1 MLNAEV
7 TPARLIR
14 PLVSCLMAISATAC
28 GGGVGVTQFLAFEAP
43 VVALTN
49 VRLIDGSGGP
59 ARDDHAVI
67 IEGERI
73 TAVGPMAQVK
83 VPPGARVLDLTGRTV
98 LPGLVGMHDHLFYQ
112 MGSKVAV
119 PAASS
124 FAMLYLAS
132 GVTTIRTAGALDLD
146 GDLRIKRLIDA
157 GRQPGPTIHV
167 SSPYLYAIAE
177 APDARTIRQASRWMG
192 RPGSDLVQGLQ
203 SLRREELDAAI
214 NAAHE
219 RGLKVTGHLCAVG
232 FQEAIGLG
240 IDNLEHGL
248 LVDTEFFSRKTTES
262 VPGPIR
268 GARRAAIDRHLGPS
282 RPAAHL
288 GARQTRRGH
297 HVHAGDL
304 RDLHRPTRSSIPARS
319 TSSCPACRTTIAPS
333 RQSAPIRTRPAWT
346 GGAG

>member
-1 MLNAEV
+1 MLTAEV
-7 TPARLIR
+7 TPARQIHT
-14 PLVSCLMAISATAC
+14 LVSRLMLLMLLPMALGATAC
-28 GGGVGVTQFLAFEAP
+28 GGGIGVTQFLAFEAP

-73 TAVGPMAQVK
+73 TAVGPMAQVT

-119 PAASS
+119 PAAAS

-132 GVTTIRTAGALDLD
+132 GVTTIRTAGALDLE

-157 GRQPGPTIHV
+157 GHQPGPTIHV

-177 APDARTIRQASRWMG
+177 APDAERSAKQVAGWAN
-192 RPGSDLVQGLQ
+192 QGATSFKAYE
-203 SLRREELDAAI
+203 SLRREELEAAI
-214 NAAHE
+214 RAAHE

-248 LVDTEFFSRKTTES
+248 LVDTEFFSGKQPNQC
-262 VPGPIR
+262 PGQSETL
-268 GARRAAIDRHLGPS
+268 GELQAIDIRAQPS
-282 RPAAHL
+282 
-288 GARQTRRGH
+288 GSSSRR
-297 HVHAGDL
+297 
-304 RDLHRPTRSSIPARS
+304 S
-319 TSSCPACRTTIAPS
+319 
-333 RQSAPIRTRPAWT
+333 
-346 GGAG
+346 